1 MDWAVRRPP
10 LLWTATTM
18 SAEDVGGLISQAES
32 LIKSFNPSI
41 STVDAHVRDVLGEVK
56 EGDEDKVFV
65 QQCFYGCQRYKKML
79 KVFLSSFYFNNSSR
93 ILRSDYTKYMI
104 LAYLTLFR
112 MEEMGMKRFKFIM
125 SSQDPTKVHHFLGY
139 LFDLHNINVWLK
151 DEWVKVLDRQ
161 FVEGTLIANI
171 KKRMPAV
178 KAFLEATHDKAF
190 GTMVV
195 SRSDATM
202 QDAGGNDSG
211 AGAGAGGGK
220 ASESTGGARRRA
232 RPKFNAPNITKPRP
246 RMAPEPIAISQT
258 AAANPVP
265 NNLNNVTI
273 AKLDRQREER
283 LKKQREKVE
292 EKYNDPSNQ
301 PFRLH
306 ETSSKLDQVAAEV
319 EAERMQECTF
329 GDDFVAQPAPR
340 YPAKGATVKLN
351 AAAVLREDAIYKK
364 KQEQDA
370 ALIKEYESAL
380 RDSTA
385 FYQWQTTM
393 REKDDA
399 KRRQQ
404 VERRRLEMVASQKE
418 AVEAAERRRMEN
430 KLLADAM
437 KAEGEVMLLT
447 AEAEK
452 EAHLEACKT
461 LVEEVKA
468 VRQTAP
474 REAQARVFEEKV
486 RRREQLT
493 KEKAEAW
500 AKFEEEKRIEQER
513 KDDLIRQIRA
523 LERVPKQRVKM
534 FDPTESSGVGLLEE
548 MSLVELKE
556 RLELNKARYEEEEEE
571 RRRLILRRKREKEV
585 DLRARVKN
593 ISRIRNAASAANREA
608 RARRKKAE
616 ADKLEAERQE
626 RARGNLEVA
635 NRIIAKKRAR
645 RKEEEQLAAEAERIA
660 KQRMFLGAAK
670 AAIEERHFEQQML
683 GAERQVMKR
692 QADAQQAAKT
702 VEEIKHIEKN
712 ARRIRQRAAAKQ
724 KKESEVAAAR
734 SLDAARRRMYAGY
747 VETMNEKKEIV
758 RAEKTRHMETIR
770 IRDKLN
776 PYAAERTKEHID
788 MGRTATMR
796 RTGRLR
802 GTLAKSGKAS
812 LQRGDAGSV
821 ASQEVLQWAAMG

>member
-1 MDWAVRRPP
+1 MDWRPP

-79 KVFLSSFYFNNSSR
+79 KVCHGHAATLLCRPCRAGRALRLGTSLTGCGAESQVFLSSFYFNNSSR

-418 AVEAAERRRMEN
+418 AVEAA
-430 KLLADAM
+430 
-437 KAEGEVMLLT
+437 
-447 AEAEK
+447 
-452 EAHLEACKT
+452 C
-461 LVEEVKA
+461 
-468 VRQTAP
+468 
-474 REAQARVFEEKV
+474 
-486 RRREQLT
+486 
-493 KEKAEAW
+493 
-500 AKFEEEKRIEQER
+500 
-513 KDDLIRQIRA
+513 
-523 LERVPKQRVKM
+523 VPGCV
-534 FDPTESSGVGLLEE
+534 
-548 MSLVELKE
+548 
-556 RLELNKARYEEEEEE
+556 
-571 RRRLILRRKREKEV
+571 
-585 DLRARVKN
+585 
-593 ISRIRNAASAANREA
+593 
-608 RARRKKAE
+608 
-616 ADKLEAERQE
+616 
-626 RARGNLEVA
+626 
-635 NRIIAKKRAR
+635 
-645 RKEEEQLAAEAERIA
+645 
-660 KQRMFLGAAK
+660 
-670 AAIEERHFEQQML
+670 
-683 GAERQVMKR
+683 
-692 QADAQQAAKT
+692 
-702 VEEIKHIEKN
+702 
-712 ARRIRQRAAAKQ
+712 
-724 KKESEVAAAR
+724 
-734 SLDAARRRMYAGY
+734 
-747 VETMNEKKEIV
+747 
-758 RAEKTRHMETIR
+758 
-770 IRDKLN
+770 
-776 PYAAERTKEHID
+776 
-788 MGRTATMR
+788 
-796 RTGRLR
+796 
-802 GTLAKSGKAS
+802 
-812 LQRGDAGSV
+812 
-821 ASQEVLQWAAMG
+821 